1 MIPSNINDIDFK
13 PHTVFKGGIAASVEV
28 GRYIVSIISGGQ
40 DENNIG
46 GAYGRIVEDF
56 TADGVDYSNSTFEV
70 GIIDKDSREF
80 VTQKLFPSYCGG
92 DEVAPRLSAKEV
104 MGMIDDLNTRVVV
117 QAQKHLSGLR

>member
-1 MIPSNINDIDFK
+1 MIPSNINDIVFK
-13 PHTVFKGGIAASVEV
+13 PHKVFKGGIAASVEV

-40 DENNIG
+40 DGGIG

-56 TADGVDYSNSTFEV
+56 TADGVNYSNSTFEV

-80 VTQKLFPSYCGG
+80 VTQKLFPDYCGG

-104 MGMIDDLNTRVVV
+104 MGIIDDLNTRVVV

>member
-40 DENNIG
+40 DGGIG

-80 VTQKLFPSYCGG
+80 VTQKLFPDYCGG

-104 MGMIDDLNTRVVV
+104 MGIIDDLNTRVVV

>member
-40 DENNIG
+40 DGGIG

-104 MGMIDDLNTRVVV
+104 MGIIDDLNTRVVV

>member
-40 DENNIG
+40 DGGIG

-70 GIIDKDSREF
+70 GIIDKNSREF
-80 VTQKLFPSYCGG
+80 VTHKLYSGYCGG

-104 MGMIDDLNTRVVV
+104 MGIIDDLNTRVVV
-117 QAQKHLSGLR
+117 QAQKHLSGLK

>member
-40 DENNIG
+40 DGGIG

-56 TADGVDYSNSTFEV
+56 TADGVDYSKSTFEV

-80 VTQKLFPSYCGG
+80 VTQKLFPDYCGG

-104 MGMIDDLNTRVVV
+104 MGIIDELNTRVVV
-117 QAQKHLSGLR
+117 QTQKHLSGLR

>member
-13 PHTVFKGGIAASVEV
+13 PHTVFKGGIAAIVEV

-40 DENNIG
+40 DGGIG

-56 TADGVDYSNSTFEV
+56 TADGVDYSKSTFEV
-70 GIIDKDSREF
+70 GIVDKDSREF
-80 VTQKLFPSYCGG
+80 VTHKLFPGYCGG

-104 MGMIDDLNTRVVV
+104 MGMIDELNTRVVV
-117 QAQKHLSGLR
+117 QAQKHLSGLK